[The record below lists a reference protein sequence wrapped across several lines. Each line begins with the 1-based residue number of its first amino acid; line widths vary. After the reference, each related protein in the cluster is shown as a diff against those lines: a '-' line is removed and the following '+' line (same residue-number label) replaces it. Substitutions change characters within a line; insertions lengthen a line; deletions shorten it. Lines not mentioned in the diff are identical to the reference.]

1 MAEYMELDN
10 TPPKKPTYTVT
21 TTLVDGGIL
30 TCTNSTGAEPK
41 LNFLLIGFDDHTI
54 IIPDH
59 QIRVVTI
66 KQNGEM
72 K

>member
-1 MAEYMELDN
+1 MELDN
-10 TPPKKPTYTVT
+10 TPMRKPTYTVT
-21 TTLVDGGIL
+21 ITLVDGEVL
-30 TCTNSTGAEPK
+30 TYTNSTGAEPK
-41 LNFLLIGFDDHTI
+41 LNFLLVGFEDHRI
-54 IIPDH
+54 ILLDH